1 MGLFKFIKDA
11 GAKLF
16 GGGAAQAATPEALAK
31 TVQGHG
37 FDASKL
43 NIAVEGD
50 RVKLSGQAMT
60 QEEAEKVLL
69 SIGNTVGVAEVD
81 ISELQVQQQSP
92 QSTMYT
98 VQKGD
103 TLWAIAEKHYG
114 KGQGAKHTEIVK
126 ANSPPVKNPDMIQP
140 GWVLRIPPLT

>member
-11 GAKLF
+11 GAKLL
-16 GGGAAQAATPEALAK
+16 GGGAQAASSDALK
-31 TVQGHG
+31 KEVEGHG

-43 NIAVEGD
+43 NIDVQD
-50 RVKLSGQAMT
+50 DKVKLSGQAMS
-60 QEEAEKVLL
+60 QEEAEKLIL
-69 SIGNTVGVAEVD
+69 SLGNTYGVAEVD
-81 ISELQVQQQSP
+81 TSGLIVEKPSE

-114 KGQGAKHTEIVK
+114 KGKGAKYTDIVK
-126 ANSPPVKNPDMIQP
+126 ANSPPVKNPDLIQP
-140 GWVLRIPPLT
+140 GWVLRIPPLAG